1 MSKRDFYEVLGVSRS
16 ASQDEI
22 RKAYKKLA
30 KKFHPDVKPA
40 DPDAEKKFSEITEA
54 YDALSER
61 ESPFDKYLTGQ
72 LKERQSMI
80 ALDMQGLHREH
91 RKENLVRNAIEEL
104 MARIHP
110 AIHLSRRCSQSFPDF
125 LWN

>member
-1 MSKRDFYEVLGVSRS
+1 L
-16 ASQDEI
+16 
-22 RKAYKKLA
+22 KL
-30 KKFHPDVKPA
+30 HPDRNKDFAAIEEFALVA
-40 DPDAEKKFSEITEA
+40 EA

-61 ESPFDKYLTGQ
+61 ESPFEKYLTGQ

-91 RKENLVRNAIEEL
+91 RKESLVRNANEEL